1 MIRDQK
7 LVVLFAE
14 DQQLSLDLELFD
26 AAIREAVRRI
36 GGTVWRREARGLY
49 IAWEF
54 STYLNADQVR
64 KDLRRLLS
72 DKPRWYLQSENRV
85 DYGNLPSRDVGLLW
99 SSRGVAIAGQPLSGR
114 PRGSKEPSLARAHA
128 PPPPPRHPSMRLVAT
143 AMTAARG

>member
-85 DYGNLPSRDVGLLW
+85 DYGNLPSRDVGLLLEFT
-99 SSRGVAIAGQPLSGR
+99 G
-114 PRGSKEPSLARAHA
+114 LADRRSA
-128 PPPPPRHPSMRLVAT
+128 
-143 AMTAARG
+143 